1 MPATFRPFDA
11 DVDTDDVARI
21 WHETR
26 WIDADNDGHRTALEA
41 FLRGGAADVGVIEG
55 AAECLVHRT
64 PGTIDYDRTV
74 LPASVISA
82 VTTSH
87 VGRRQR
93 LASTL
98 TTRALTQAAQEGATV
113 ALLGMFEQGFYD
125 RFGFGTGA
133 PMLIA
138 TFDPDSLRVDHVPYR
153 RPARLGLAD
162 SVALGD
168 ALRRRLPHHGRVTL
182 DAVDIMA
189 AEWGFLEQ
197 PFALGYRDGD
207 RITHFVA
214 GSLKEENGPFE
225 IQFCSYETGDQL
237 LELLRLLHE
246 LGDQVHSVEMME
258 PSHLQL
264 HPLIETP
271 NRQRSRS
278 RRSAHETTTRA
289 ATWWQLRVLD
299 VASVIS
305 ARTWVG
311 PPVEFDLVVQDPVD
325 AMIDDAGDDL
335 EWSGTGG
342 SYRIRV
348 ATESSGER
356 IIQAGSGNRPVL
368 RCSIGSFSRLWFGVQ
383 PATSLALTSEIDA
396 PRSLLDQL
404 DAALLLPRP
413 QPGQFF

>member
-1 MPATFRPFDA
+1 MAATFRPFDA
-11 DVDTDDVARI
+11 EVDTADVVRI

-26 WIDADNDGHRTALEA
+26 WIDSDNEGQRRALGA
-41 FLRGGAADVGVIEG
+41 FLGGGSAEVGVIDG

-64 PGTIDYDRTV
+64 PGTIDYDRTT

-98 TTRALTQAAQEGATV
+98 TTRALARASEDGAAV

-125 RFGFGTGA
+125 RFGFATGA

-153 RPARLGLAD
+153 PPARLGLDDAR
-162 SVALGD
+162 AMGD
-168 ALRRRLPHHGRVTL
+168 AMRRRRSHHGRVTL
-182 DAVDIMA
+182 DAVDVMT
-189 AEWGFLEQ
+189 AEWGFIEQ

-246 LGDQVHSVEMME
+246 LGDQVHSVELVE
-258 PSHLQL
+258 PPHLQL
-264 HPLIETP
+264 HPLIEAP

-278 RRSAHETTTRA
+278 RRGAHETGTRA
-289 ATWWQLRVLD
+289 ATWWQLRLLD
-299 VASVIS
+299 VPAAAS
-305 ARTWVG
+305 ARRWVG
-311 PPVEFDLVVQDPVD
+311 PPVEFDLVVSDPLEAMLPD
-325 AMIDDAGDDL
+325 AADDIA
-335 EWSGTGG
+335 WTGTGG
-342 SYRIRV
+342 SYRIRI
-348 ATESSGER
+348 AEESSGER
-356 IIQAGSGNRPVL
+356 IAEAGADGRPVL

-383 PATSLALTSEIDA
+383 PATSLALVSEIDA
-396 PRSLLDQL
+396 PGSLLDQL